1 MTRARFGLWTL
12 GVVVLLLCV
21 SRTLSAI
28 GPAYIV
34 VHGGSLQT
42 PIVLRPAIGML
53 KFMWGGGTRY
63 YDSQHGAPMPAGL
76 DGRRYLN
83 YDVYWGR
90 FAPEELKSEEAS
102 QHGRLYLPTASE
114 PAAVML
120 TPPNMHNPEPGAT
133 RAKPVPIPGEI
144 KDFVFGRAITP
155 SETAALV
162 AAGVPMN

>member
-12 GVVVLLLCV
+12 GVIVLLLCV

-34 VHGGSLQT
+34 VHGGELHA
-42 PIVLRPAIGML
+42 PLVLRPAIGAL
-53 KFMWGGGTRY
+53 KFMWGGGTPY
-63 YDSQHGAPMPAGL
+63 YDSQHEAPMPTGL

-90 FAPEELKSEEAS
+90 FAPEELKPEEAS
-102 QHGRLYLPTASE
+102 QHGRLYLPTAHQ
-114 PAAVML
+114 PAAVLL

-133 RAKPVPIPGEI
+133 RVKPVPIPTKI
-144 KDFVFGRAITP
+144 TDFAFGRALTP